1 MGHALTLC
9 CWLPTPYLLC
19 SCTACPSCAIAVLAG
34 DLASTLQA
42 FVVPGLI
49 GIILCRKTKL
59 GSGTSIYARL
69 RHVSSYGTAVFA
81 VILGLALFANGIY
94 QRL

>member
-1 MGHALTLC
+1 MLLLL
-9 CWLPTPYLLC
+9 LP
-19 SCTACPSCAIAVLAG
+19 SAG

-49 GIILCRKTKL
+49 GIILKRHTKL
-59 GSGTSIYARL
+59 TGGTSVQMRL
-69 RHVSSYGTAVFA
+69 QHAASGVVGGVAVF
-81 VILGLALFANGIY
+81 LGLALFANGIY